1 MSATT
6 REMINLVEY
15 LPETEQALITEL
27 IRRIYLAW
35 DPDFTKVTAMERA
48 SIEESEAAFLRGEFV
63 RAEDL

>member
-1 MSATT
+1 
-6 REMINLVEY
+6 MINLVEY